1 MVDIN
6 KNVKIKIK
14 KILDISYWVCIFISV
29 VLIFKF
35 DNKTYGIVLFII
47 SVVVIRVLHKVLKIP
62 FKDKIKDVKE
72 NYEEEQE
79 DF

>member
-1 MVDIN
+1 MSKFNDEN
-6 KNVKIKIK
+6 KIKIK

-47 SVVVIRVLHKVLKIP
+47 SVVAIRVLHKVLKIP
-62 FKDKIKDVKE
+62 FKDKIRDVKE
-72 NYEEEQE
+72 DYEEEQE